1 MGGYDIFKTTYEN
14 GKWTKPENLG
24 YPINT
29 TGDDLYFTLSTSGV
43 NGYYSSSHNKDSYG
57 SHDIYKITFRGAKM
71 NTINNNEDNLLAI
84 SDAAASLEIV
94 EPELEIAS
102 TNVTLL
108 KGQITDEFTGDPLLA
123 EIELT
128 DLASNKI
135 IATFKSNKSTG
146 KYLVTLPSGKN
157 YGIAVKSENCLFH
170 SENINIEDANSQY
183 QEIVKDIQLKR
194 IEVGSQVTMKN
205 IFFDTGKSTL
215 RDESKAE
222 LQNLIDLLNEIPSLK
237 IEISGHTDNVGS
249 KSSNQTLSENRAKSV
264 VDYLVEKGISP
275 DRLTYK
281 GYGQEKPIAD
291 NATAEGR
298 QQNRRTM
305 FEVLS
310 R

>member
-1 MGGYDIFKTTYEN
+1 
-14 GKWTKPENLG
+14 
-24 YPINT
+24 
-29 TGDDLYFTLSTSGV
+29 
-43 NGYYSSSHNKDSYG
+43 
-57 SHDIYKITFRGAKM
+57 
-71 NTINNNEDNLLAI
+71 
-84 SDAAASLEIV
+84 
-94 EPELEIAS
+94 
-102 TNVTLL
+102 
-108 KGQITDEFTGDPLLA
+108 
-123 EIELT
+123 
-128 DLASNKI
+128 
-135 IATFKSNKSTG
+135 
-146 KYLVTLPSGKN
+146 
-157 YGIAVKSENCLFH
+157 
-170 SENINIEDANSQY
+170 
-183 QEIVKDIQLKR
+183 
-194 IEVGSQVTMKN
+194 MKN